1 MSETEVSKA
10 IQDYLTLNGWYVLRI
25 QSGSVLVKKG
35 GYCNLMKLAPKGTP
49 DIMALKEGK
58 CCFFEVK
65 KDQKTKEQWE
75 RKIEN
80 FKKTARMF
88 PSYHK
93 EIAQFKTLERI
104 KQAGGYSF
112 LVCSVKDAENAI
124 KSIFNDNAD

>member
-35 GYCNLMKLAPKGTP
+35 GYCNLIKLAPKGTP

-65 KDQKTKEQWE
+65 KDKIEKERWIK
-75 RKIEN
+75 KIEN
-80 FKKTARMF
+80 FKKTARLL
-88 PSYHK
+88 PSYQK
-93 EIAQFKTLERI
+93 EIAQFKAMERI
-104 KQAGGYSF
+104 RRCGGIPF
-112 LVCSVKDAENAI
+112 LVCSVQDAENAL
-124 KSIFNDNAD
+124 KSII

>member
-1 MSETEVSKA
+1 MSETQVSKQ
-10 IQDYLTLNGWYVLRI
+10 IQEYLTLNGWYVLRI

-35 GYCNLMKLAPKGTP
+35 NYCNMMKLAEKGSP

-65 KDQKTKEQWE
+65 KDEKEKKAWI

-80 FKKTARMF
+80 FKKTARLY

-93 EIAQFKTLERI
+93 EIAQFKALERI
-104 KQAGGYSF
+104 KQAGGYTF
-112 LVCSVKDAENAI
+112 LACSVKDAENAI
-124 KSIFNDNAD
+124 KSIFNENAD